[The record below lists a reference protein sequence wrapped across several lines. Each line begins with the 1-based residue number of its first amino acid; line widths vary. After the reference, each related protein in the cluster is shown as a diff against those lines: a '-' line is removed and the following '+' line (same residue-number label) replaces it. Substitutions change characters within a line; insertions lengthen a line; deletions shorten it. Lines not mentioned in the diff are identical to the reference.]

1 MKLCQIRS
9 AARSKIVFD
18 NSTPAKN
25 VLGLDTFSFKLN

>member
-1 MKLCQIRS
+1 MKLSQKRS
-9 AARSKIVFD
+9 AARPKIVFD